1 MQPPSQ
7 QHQSQARRQRRQ
19 RRARLA
25 PLLMPPVALVLL
37 VAAASVVRVPSA
49 HAFLLPAAAPRQQP
63 SRPLTVRHSVFNS
76 FRDEPWFTQDTV
88 HVAEDGAEIM
98 IETRSLSPAAQ
109 NKQQQQQQQQ
119 QEEEELHDREQEAEG
134 GMMEGQE
141 GAEQQQQQGQGS
153 AGEQGREYKVGI
165 IVVDHGSRRAE
176 ANNALEGVV
185 ADFRKVSGYDLVEP
199 AHMELAE
206 PSIATAFGRCVE
218 QGATFIVCHPFF
230 LSRGRH
236 VVEDIPTLM
245 EEAASIFPGVG
256 WALSQPLGLQAEIPR
271 LMQLAVQDCMEENA
285 VLSEDHAQYGKD
297 GMGL

>member
-1 MQPPSQ
+1 MS
-7 QHQSQARRQRRQ
+7 SWSSRQGK
-19 RRARLA
+19 A
-25 PLLMPPVALVLL
+25 
-37 VAAASVVRVPSA
+37 
-49 HAFLLPAAAPRQQP
+49 
-63 SRPLTVRHSVFNS
+63 PLTVRHGFIPP
-76 FRDEPWFTQDTV
+76 FQQEEPWFTMPDTGV
-88 HVAEDGAEIM
+88 E
-98 IETRSLSPAAQ
+98 IETF
-109 NKQQQQQQQQ
+109 
-119 QEEEELHDREQEAEG
+119 EEEEEEEALADLEVELDGEGPEPQEGLVAAEG
-134 GMMEGQE
+134 G
-141 GAEQQQQQGQGS
+141 QQRP
-153 AGEQGREYKVGI
+153 REYKVGI

-176 ANNALEGVV
+176 ANAALEGVV

-271 LMQLAVQDCMEENA
+271 LMQMAVSDCMREQNIE
-285 VLSEDHAQYGKD
+285 SEDHVYGID